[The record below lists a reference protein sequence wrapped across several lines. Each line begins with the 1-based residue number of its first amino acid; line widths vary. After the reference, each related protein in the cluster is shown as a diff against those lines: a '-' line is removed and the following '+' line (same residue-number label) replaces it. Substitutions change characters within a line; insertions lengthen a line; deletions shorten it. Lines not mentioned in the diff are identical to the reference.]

1 MALPPSFATSAALRG
16 FRPNLIDTQQEAAAP
31 TVAATGGTDLTN
43 RLLQIMG
50 GNLSG
55 TLTGGEKLSALGAL
69 LKSVS
74 RGSQTSPQ
82 DVMRSI
88 QQQKLQEVQ
97 GALQIQELRKQAIQ
111 QAQTEASLQSFAS
124 RLSNQDRAVFDGLP
138 LAEKIKWAT
147 RGETAQFNP
156 VTAELTIT
164 SGPNRGSVIGTK
176 NMQAVAGQD
185 SEGVSASPVGR
196 PNTLATFGGVAGR
209 YNEKG
214 VWEPLPT
221 RANFVTET
229 RMINGKPTLVQVDT
243 STGKWEEV
251 KPAEISE
258 GERKIGFLAQRAAS
272 ALRNIK
278 KITSETPEAGRPSFG
293 AEAIRGIFGETAA
306 NAFTPSARQQVEAN
320 QLNALDALLTIGT
333 GQAYNKEQLEGYRKT
348 YFAQLGDSP
357 ETAAA
362 KRRAF
367 EEVVQQAKA
376 VAGKNAYLIDEAL
389 YGKPSAPKTP
399 KSGGAKTFTIG
410 GKQFTISPKG

>member
-97 GALQIQELRKQAIQ
+97 GALQIQELRKQAMQ
-111 QAQTEASLQSFAS
+111 QALTERSLDAFAA
-124 RLSNQDRAVFDGLP
+124 RLPEQDRVVFQGLP
-138 LAEKIKWAT
+138 LEEKIKRANREEGT
-147 RGETAQFNP
+147 GFDP
-156 VTAELTIT
+156 VTGQQVYT
-164 SGPNRGSVIGTK
+164 SGPRTGQVIERRATAVPSESGGAGLGKPGTLVTIG
-176 NMQAVAGQD
+176 NV
-185 SEGVSASPVGR
+185 PGR
-196 PNTLATFGGVAGR
+196 I
-209 YNEKG
+209 NEKG
-214 VWEPLPT
+214 VWEALPT

-399 KSGGAKTFTIG
+399 KSAGAKTFTIG

>member
-43 RLLQIMG
+43 RLHQIMC

-243 STGKWEEV
+243 STNEV
-251 KPAEISE
+251 KEFAAGTPT
-258 GERKIGFLAQRAAS
+258 GEERTAGFLASRFKDS
-272 ALRNIK
+272 ISSLRRLYKEYPDEIIPKTTTNLVQ
-278 KITSETPEAGRPSFG
+278 GL
-293 AEAIRGIFGETAA
+293 FGEDVA
-306 NAFTPSARQQVEAN
+306 NRIKSPARQQIEAAQRDAAGAFLTASTGAAYTPAELEN
-320 QLNALDALLTIGT
+320 VWRAYFPQIGDDASTIAFKQKKWENAIQSIDIKAGRAAT
-333 GQAYNKEQLEGYRKT
+333 GGGGGGQ
-348 YFAQLGDSP
+348 P
-357 ETAAA
+357 
-362 KRRAF
+362 
-367 EEVVQQAKA
+367 
-376 VAGKNAYLIDEAL
+376 
-389 YGKPSAPKTP
+389 KPSGPR
-399 KSGGAKTFTIG
+399 TFTIG
-410 GKQFTISPKG
+410 GKKITVTPGS

>member
-111 QAQTEASLQSFAS
+111 QAQTEAGLQAYAA
-124 RLSNQDRAVFDGLP
+124 RLPEDQRAVFDRLP
-138 LAEKIKWAT
+138 LEEKIKMAT
-147 RGETAQFNP
+147 RQESTGFDP
-156 VTAELTIT
+156 VTGQQVYT
-164 SGPNRGSVIGTK
+164 SGPRTGQVIERRTT
-176 NMQAVAGQD
+176 AVP
-185 SEGVSASPVGR
+185 SEGGGAGLGKPGTLVTIGNVPGR
-196 PNTLATFGGVAGR
+196 I
-209 YNEKG
+209 NEKG
-214 VWEPLPT
+214 VWEALPT

-243 STGKWEEV
+243 STGEV
-251 KPAEISE
+251 KEFAAGTPT
-258 GERKIGFLAQRAAS
+258 GEERTAGFLASRFKDS
-272 ALRNIK
+272 ISSLRRLYKEYPDEIIPKTTTNLVQ
-278 KITSETPEAGRPSFG
+278 GL
-293 AEAIRGIFGETAA
+293 FGEDVA
-306 NAFTPSARQQVEAN
+306 NRIKSPARQQIEAAQRDAAGAFLTASTGAAYTPAELEN
-320 QLNALDALLTIGT
+320 VWRAYFPQIGDDASTIAFKQKKWENAIKSIDIKAGRAAT
-333 GQAYNKEQLEGYRKT
+333 GGGGGGQ
-348 YFAQLGDSP
+348 P
-357 ETAAA
+357 
-362 KRRAF
+362 
-367 EEVVQQAKA
+367 
-376 VAGKNAYLIDEAL
+376 
-389 YGKPSAPKTP
+389 KPSGPR
-399 KSGGAKTFTIG
+399 TFTIG
-410 GKQFTISPKG
+410 GKKITVTPGS